1 MSASVQVSSKH
12 SVALNED
19 YRHMMEKAPREDFVV
34 RTLARRKA
42 GNTTLMMGELVIAGA
57 QTRENFERAA
67 LFPLHFRK
75 TYYPGKLHGDPQLE
89 FDRHKLASELIGVP
103 APIGSTPNSFRS
115 CFLPGV
121 PLDRLSTLG
130 AEPQE
135 SNILIAQKL
144 SLPEASGLW
153 QLTERVYKL
162 IDLLHAEGICHGDVH
177 LHNLIVCPSPLEVL
191 PIDFELAIVRESQSE
206 EEWGR
211 ACRADQQYLLQFAVY
226 LQCCLGH
233 QQGTMADDSIARIDQ
248 LVQNKEPFLKAIG
261 ERSFDH
267 EFG

>member
-1 MSASVQVSSKH
+1 MSSSIQVSSKH

-19 YRHMMEKAPREDFVV
+19 YRHMIEKAPREDFVV
-34 RTLARRKA
+34 RTLARRTV
-42 GNTTLMMGELVIAGA
+42 GNTTLMMGELVIAGEH
-57 QTRENFERAA
+57 TRKTFERAA

-89 FDRHKLASELIGVP
+89 FDRHQLASELIGVP

-121 PLDRLSTLG
+121 PLNRLSDLG
-130 AEPQE
+130 AEPEE
-135 SNILIAQKL
+135 SNIVTAQKL

-153 QLTERVYKL
+153 QLTERAYRL
-162 IDLLHAEGICHGDVH
+162 IGLLHTEGICHGDVH

-191 PIDFELAIVRESQSE
+191 PIDFELAIVRDSQSDE
-206 EEWGR
+206 AWEQ
-211 ACRADQQYLLQFAVY
+211 ACWNDRQYLLQFAVY

-233 QQGTMADDSIARIDQ
+233 QQGPMANDSIARIEK
-248 LVQNKEPFLKAIG
+248 LVQNKESFLEAIG